1 MIQLWM
7 EGYSISGNDSKATS
21 LGEYEAETLKRAAE
35 MHAKASGSQ
44 VNLNDLTIWGCRL
57 FDNEK
62 DARKSF
68 G

>member
-7 EGYSISGNDSKATS
+7 EGYSISGNSAKAS
-21 LGEYEAETLKRAAE
+21 FLGEYEADTLKCAAE
-35 MHAKASGSQ
+35 MYAKKSGSQ
-44 VNLNDLTIWGCRL
+44 VNFNNLTIWGCRL